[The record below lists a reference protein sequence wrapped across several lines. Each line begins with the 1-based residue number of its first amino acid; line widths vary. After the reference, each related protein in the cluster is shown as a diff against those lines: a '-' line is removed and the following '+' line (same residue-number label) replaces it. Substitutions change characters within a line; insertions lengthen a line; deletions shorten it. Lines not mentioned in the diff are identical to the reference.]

1 MSPFWLVVWLVV
13 IAELAALAV
22 VLWVTAIRALL

>member
-13 IAELAALAV
+13 IAELGTLAV
-22 VLWVTAIRALL
+22 VLWVQAVRSIR